1 MFGCK
6 KDLVFE
12 GENSIFIEESV
23 VTGDEKCTTCMDDVG
38 TYKEISTEKEISGI
52 GDEQILMEEKA
63 LTKR

>member
-1 MFGCK
+1 
-6 KDLVFE
+6 
-12 GENSIFIEESV
+12 
-23 VTGDEKCTTCMDDVG
+23 MDDVG

>member
-1 MFGCK
+1 M
-6 KDLVFE
+6 
-12 GENSIFIEESV
+12 
-23 VTGDEKCTTCMDDVG
+23 TGDEKCTTCMDDVG